1 MRSLL
6 GQMPHSGRIGV
17 QWGDSRVIGYVPQTL
32 DFDKS
37 LPITVGDFMAMATQR
52 RPVFLGVS
60 KARRAEI
67 DRTLERLGLNG
78 KRKAKLGSLSGGER
92 QRVLLAQALIPEP
105 ALLVLDEPT
114 TGLDLA
120 GKQILQRTIVEF
132 AKAGG
137 TVVWIN
143 HDIAQVGEIADALTY
158 IDRKVLARRCAARC
172 ARDGRGR
179 ASVPDAD
186 AARPQ
191 GGGVMSALF
200 DIPRQF
206 IIGLADDNIIHYTFS
221 YAFVV
226 NGFLCAFVI
235 GPLLGGI
242 GTMVVAKRMAFF
254 SQAVG
259 NAALTGVAIGVIIG
273 ESYTAPYMSMFSFC
287 LLFGLVLNFAR
298 NRTKMSADTLIGV
311 FLSISLAIGATAL
324 LWVSAKVNTHI
335 LDTVM
340 FGSILTVDD
349 TDMTVLLVTTL
360 LTLVTALPLFNQMLL
375 ASLNPSLAHVRGVRV
390 HLLEYVFVLLL
401 TILTVACVKIVGAV
415 LVEALLLI
423 PAAAARNLNRS
434 IRGFVWW
441 SIAFSTVAC
450 LVGIYAPMRWDLPL
464 PSGGAI
470 ILAAA
475 LIFVVTIVLRMA
487 LPRYREASL

>member
-1 MRSLL
+1 MT
-6 GQMPHSGRIGV
+6 
-17 QWGDSRVIGYVPQTL
+17 W
-32 DFDKS
+32 
-37 LPITVGDFMAMATQR
+37 
-52 RPVFLGVS
+52 
-60 KARRAEI
+60 
-67 DRTLERLGLNG
+67 
-78 KRKAKLGSLSGGER
+78 
-92 QRVLLAQALIPEP
+92 
-105 ALLVLDEPT
+105 
-114 TGLDLA
+114 
-120 GKQILQRTIVEF
+120 
-132 AKAGG
+132 
-137 TVVWIN
+137 
-143 HDIAQVGEIADALTY
+143 
-158 IDRKVLARRCAARC
+158 
-172 ARDGRGR
+172 
-179 ASVPDAD
+179 
-186 AARPQ
+186 
-191 GGGVMSALF
+191 LF

-206 IIGLADDNIIHYTFS
+206 LIGLADDGVIHYTFS

-287 LLFGLVLNFAR
+287 LLFGLLLNFSR

-349 TDMTVLLVTTL
+349 TDMTVLLITTV

-375 ASLNPSLAHVRGVRV
+375 GSLNPSLAHVRGVRV

-441 SIAFSTVAC
+441 SIAFSTIAC

-475 LIFVVTIVLRMA
+475 VMFVFTLAVRMA

>member
-1 MRSLL
+1 M
-6 GQMPHSGRIGV
+6 
-17 QWGDSRVIGYVPQTL
+17 
-32 DFDKS
+32 DF
-37 LPITVGDFMAMATQR
+37 LHA
-52 RPVFLGVS
+52 VF
-60 KARRAEI
+60 E
-67 DRTLERLGLNG
+67 
-78 KRKAKLGSLSGGER
+78 
-92 QRVLLAQALIPEP
+92 
-105 ALLVLDEPT
+105 
-114 TGLDLA
+114 
-120 GKQILQRTIVEF
+120 
-132 AKAGG
+132 
-137 TVVWIN
+137 
-143 HDIAQVGEIADALTY
+143 
-158 IDRKVLARRCAARC
+158 
-172 ARDGRGR
+172 
-179 ASVPDAD
+179 
-186 AARPQ
+186 
-191 GGGVMSALF
+191 
-200 DIPRQF
+200 IPRAF
-206 IIGLADDNIIHYTFS
+206 IIGLADKNIIHYTFL

-226 NGFLCAFVI
+226 NGFMCAFVI

-349 TDMTVLLVTTL
+349 TDMTVLVITTFL
-360 LTLVTALPLFNQMLL
+360 MLVTALPLYNQMLL
-375 ASLNPSLAHVRGVRV
+375 SSLNPSLAHVRGIRV
-390 HLLEYVFVLLL
+390 HLLEYVFVMLL
-401 TILTVACVKIVGAV
+401 TILTVTCVKIIGAV

-434 IRGFVWW
+434 IKGFVWW
-441 SIAFSTVAC
+441 SIAFSTISC
-450 LVGIYAPMRWDLPL
+450 LVGVYAPMRFDLPL

-475 LIFVVTIVLRMA
+475 LIFVFTLVVRMA

>member
-1 MRSLL
+1 MT
-6 GQMPHSGRIGV
+6 
-17 QWGDSRVIGYVPQTL
+17 W
-32 DFDKS
+32 
-37 LPITVGDFMAMATQR
+37 
-52 RPVFLGVS
+52 
-60 KARRAEI
+60 
-67 DRTLERLGLNG
+67 
-78 KRKAKLGSLSGGER
+78 
-92 QRVLLAQALIPEP
+92 
-105 ALLVLDEPT
+105 
-114 TGLDLA
+114 
-120 GKQILQRTIVEF
+120 
-132 AKAGG
+132 
-137 TVVWIN
+137 
-143 HDIAQVGEIADALTY
+143 
-158 IDRKVLARRCAARC
+158 
-172 ARDGRGR
+172 
-179 ASVPDAD
+179 
-186 AARPQ
+186 
-191 GGGVMSALF
+191 LF

-206 IIGLADDNIIHYTFS
+206 LIGLADAGVIHYTFS

-287 LLFGLVLNFAR
+287 LLFGLLLNFSR

-349 TDMTVLLVTTL
+349 TDMTVLLITTV

-375 ASLNPSLAHVRGVRV
+375 GSLNPSLAHVRGVRV

-423 PAAAARNLNRS
+423 PAAAARNLNRTL
-434 IRGFVWW
+434 RGFVIW
-441 SIAFSTVAC
+441 SMVFSTVSC
-450 LVGIYAPMRWDLPL
+450 LVGVYAPMRWDLPL

-470 ILAAA
+470 ILAGAI
-475 LIFVVTIVLRMA
+475 IFFITMIIRMTV
-487 LPRYREASL
+487 PRYREAAI